1 MKKYTK
7 LICLSL
13 MLFLVAGCSLTS
25 LFKESTKTYTVNGI
39 SVTMNDS
46 FYEKDLVSQTA
57 YLESQN
63 AIFTALKEEFT
74 ELEAVGIT
82 KDSTL
87 KDYAEAVKAANSFT
101 GNIIEK
107 DGLVYFTYEKDIS
120 GKSFF
125 YLATVYKTDDAFWLV
140 NFACESKNKEE
151 FEPKFIE
158 WAKTVEFEK

>member
-1 MKKYTK
+1 MKKYAK
-7 LICLSL
+7 LICLGL
-13 MLFLVAGCSLTS
+13 LLFVVTGCSLSS
-25 LFKESTKTYTVNGI
+25 LFKESTKKYTVNGI

-57 YLESQN
+57 YLESQD
-63 AIFTALKEEFT
+63 AIFSALKEDFT
-74 ELEAVGIT
+74 ELEVVGIT

-87 KDYAEAVKAANSFT
+87 TDYAEAVKTANSFT

-107 DGLVYFTYEKDIS
+107 DGLVYFTYEKDVS

-125 YLATVYKTDDAFWLV
+125 YLASVYKADDAFWLV
-140 NFACESKNKEE
+140 NFACESKNKDE